1 MIIKNNFNKNNFNKN
16 NFNKNNAD
24 PLTDYKG
31 IGKGQNSLDNYQDKK
46 NNVDNNVIRDILAK
60 DKEYIEDTEEEQDK
74 WKFFR

>member
-1 MIIKNNFNKNNFNKN
+1 MIIKNNFNKK
-16 NFNKNNAD
+16 NAD
-24 PLTDYKG
+24 PLTDYKV

-60 DKEYIEDTEEEQDK
+60 DKEYIEDTEEEKDK